1 MKHYRIDVNIVDHH
15 TMVGQGLTDAIN
27 RSSSIH
33 VSRTFNT
40 LEACLL
46 LLDIPT
52 AVGEGIDFC
61 KEIIT
66 AYPKMKIIAVTI
78 HDEYPVIQRMLETG
92 VHGYVLKYS
101 PVEQLTEAII
111 RVWQGERYIC
121 QKTQA
126 VISRSQQRMVALT
139 PVERNILRLICD
151 GLTNPQT
158 ANRLSLSTETVNWY
172 RKRILAKFGVSNTV
186 NLVRLVLKEK
196 LL

>member
-1 MKHYRIDVNIVDHH
+1 M
-15 TMVGQGLTDAIN
+15 
-27 RSSSIH
+27 
-33 VSRTFNT
+33 
-40 LEACLL
+40 L

-52 AVGEGIDFC
+52 AVSEGIDFC

-172 RKRILAKFGVSNTV
+172 RKRILAKFGVNNTV